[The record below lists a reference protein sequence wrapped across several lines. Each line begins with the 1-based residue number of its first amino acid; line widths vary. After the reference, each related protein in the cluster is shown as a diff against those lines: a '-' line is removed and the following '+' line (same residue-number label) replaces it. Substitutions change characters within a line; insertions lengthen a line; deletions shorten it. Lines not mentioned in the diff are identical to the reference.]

1 MALLWPKVW
10 SDAADASQYFGE
22 SWFSVVVAVLLLRR
36 RLWKRNE

>member
-10 SDAADASQYFGE
+10 SDAAYASQYFGE
-22 SWFSVVVAVLLLRR
+22 SWVIVVVLLLRR